1 MILILINH
9 GVSWF
14 KKYFYNW
21 EEFWVILTRI
31 VLLLPFLL
39 LIRMFHKH
47 EVPLLGQSELMHF
60 QLHHLHL
67 SQEYFLDLVDA
78 LFWKVSDMQESMEC

>member
-1 MILILINH
+1 MILVLINH

-47 EVPLLGQSELMHF
+47 EVPLLDQSESMHF
-60 QLHHLHL
+60 LLRHLHL
-67 SQEYFLDLVDA
+67 LQECFLDLEVV
-78 LFWKVSDMQESMEC
+78 LFWKVFDMQENMEC